1 MLKQKYFVTLLL
13 FVILLFSLTGQV
25 NSQQS
30 ASKATVV
37 YLFKIFDT
45 GNVNST
51 FIIEDPSYGRNSL
64 WVLVPKNDTYQV
76 FKLKEGQIVNK
87 TISQAFTSSGAPY
100 AFYDNLSLVYEGPL
114 YLEITWNLSY
124 GALIVEPNALFFSPA
139 IGFSRNL
146 KATAIV
152 DLPNITKG
160 VKEYYPIPVKRNGN
174 EFYFE
179 PSSDERI
186 GIAFTVGGNPDQIN
200 ISSGSFVF
208 KVPRRYKNI
217 AERILNFYV
226 NLSSKF
232 NKIFNKNLSSVEVN
246 FFVPNSLNDISL
258 GGFVPIESAVKL
270 GNINLNIFYIRTKSG
285 YFEAIAAH
293 ELIHYYAFEA
303 GISPK
308 VLWFHEGLANY
319 IGISVAKQLGSGA
332 YSIEEDLINTASE
345 LNDNLIF
352 VFNWTP
358 DHIQQNRTLF
368 EYYAAS
374 YCLVKSLLNN
384 FSSPSDNLFKG
395 ENFLSKFF
403 HLITKSNVSISSN
416 DQLLRYLY
424 AASNYSNTFIVFFLK
439 YGFVYNISDYFA
451 FTKLNLP
458 SFFAPLLKK
467 LENSSSSSY
476 YLIENIDPLEAE
488 QFIKEVSA
496 LINNFEKFPLILSF
510 FTFSILVTAIAE
522 INEEK
527 EH

>member
-1 MLKQKYFVTLLL
+1 MLGQKHFMILFL
-13 FVILLFSLTGQV
+13 FVVLLSSLITSKVG
-25 NSQQS
+25 SQQS

-37 YLFKIFDT
+37 YLFKIFDS
-45 GNVNST
+45 GDVNST
-51 FIIEDPSYGRNSL
+51 FIIEDPSYEKNSL
-64 WVLVPKNDTYQV
+64 WILVPKNDTYWV
-76 FKLKEGQIVNK
+76 FKLGTGRLLNR

-100 AFYDNLSLVYEGPL
+100 AFYDNLSLTYEGPL
-114 YLEITWNLSY
+114 HLEVTWNLSY
-124 GALIVEPNALFFSPA
+124 GALIVEPNAIFLSPA
-139 IGFSRNL
+139 IGFSKNL
-146 KATAIV
+146 NVIAIV
-152 DLPNITKG
+152 DLPNITKR
-160 VKEYYPIPVKRNGN
+160 VKEYYPTPVKRSNN

-179 PSSDERI
+179 PSSDDRI
-186 GIAFTVGGNPDQIN
+186 GIAFTVSGNPDQVN
-200 ISSGSFVF
+200 ISSGPFVF
-208 KVPRRYKNI
+208 RVPRRYKHI

-293 ELIHYYAFEA
+293 ELVHYYAFES

-319 IGISVAKQLGSGA
+319 VGVSVAKQLGSGA
-332 YSIEEDLINTASE
+332 YSAEEDLDNVANK
-345 LNDNLIF
+345 LNNNLIF

-358 DHIQQNRTLF
+358 EYTQQNRTLF

-374 YCLVKSLLNN
+374 YYLVKSLLNN
-384 FSSPSDNLFKG
+384 FSSPSDQLFKG
-395 ENFLSKFF
+395 EHFLSRFF
-403 HLITKSNVSISSN
+403 YLITKNNISIYSN

-424 AASNYSNTFIVFFLK
+424 IASNNSRTFIDFFLK
-439 YGFVYNISDYFA
+439 YGFVYNVSDYFA

-458 SFFAPLLKK
+458 SFFMPLLKR

-476 YLIENIDPLEAE
+476 YLIENINPLEAE

-496 LINNFEKFPLILSF
+496 FISNFEKFPLFLIF
-510 FTFSILVTAIAE
+510 FMSSVLVTAIAE
-522 INEEK
+522 ISVK
-527 EH
+527 KH

>member
-1 MLKQKYFVTLLL
+1 MLKKKYFVFL
-13 FVILLFSLTGQV
+13 FLFIILLSSIISQI

-30 ASKATVV
+30 VSKATVV

-64 WVLVPKNDTYQV
+64 WILVPKSDTYQV
-76 FKLKEGQIVNK
+76 FKLKEGQLINK

-100 AFYDNLSLVYEGPL
+100 AFYDNLSLIYEGPL
-114 YLEITWNLSY
+114 YLEVSWNLSY

-152 DLPNITKG
+152 SLPNITKG
-160 VKEYYPIPVKRNGN
+160 VKEYYPAPVKRSDN
-174 EFYFE
+174 ELYFE
-179 PSSDERI
+179 PSSDDRI
-186 GIAFTVGGNPDQIN
+186 GIAFSVSGSPDQIN

-208 KVPRRYKNI
+208 RVPRRYKSI
-217 AERILNFYV
+217 AERILNFYL
-226 NLSSKF
+226 NISSKF
-232 NKIFNKNLSSVEVN
+232 NKIFNKNLSRVEVN

-293 ELIHYYAFEA
+293 ELVHYYAFEA

-319 IGISVAKQLGSGA
+319 IGISVAKQLGIGA
-332 YSIEEDLINTASE
+332 YSIEEDLIDTASE
-345 LNDNLIF
+345 LNGNLIF

-358 DHIQQNRTLF
+358 EYTQQNKTLF

-395 ENFLSKFF
+395 ETFLSKFF
-403 HLITKSNVSISSN
+403 YLVTKSNMSISSN

-424 AASNYSNTFIVFFLK
+424 AASNYSNTFTAFFLK
-439 YGFVYNISDYFA
+439 YGFVYNISDYFS

-458 SFFAPLLKK
+458 PFFTPLLKK

-476 YLIENIDPLEAE
+476 YIIENTSPSEAE
-488 QFIKEVSA
+488 QFIREVSA
-496 LINNFEKFPLILSF
+496 LISNFEKFPLILFF
-510 FTFSILVTAIAE
+510 FTFSILVTAVAE
-522 INEEK
+522 IGEKK